1 MKTIQ
6 SLIIEALKNS
16 GHTVALVDRELK
28 IRWTAGV
35 QRSLVGSPVEE
46 LWKGLSH
53 SRREMGGVMR
63 NLSCGNGCSTEFR
76 LRDRTKR
83 NHCSACRIDFIPL
96 RDASGEVEGFA
107 AVRQMAKTAAAH
119 FSGGVAEVYELL
131 FEMNSDEFSG
141 LLAV

>member
-46 LWKGLSH
+46 LWKGLNH
-53 SRREMGGVMR
+53 ARREMGGVMR
-63 NLSCGNGCSTEFR
+63 NLSCGNGCSAEFH
-76 LRDRTKR
+76 LRDKTRR
-83 NHCSACRIDFIPL
+83 NRSSSCRIDFIPL

-107 AVRQMAKTAAAH
+107 AVRQMAKTAAVH

>member
-1 MKTIQ
+1 MNTIQ
-6 SLIIEALKNS
+6 NLIIEALRNS
-16 GHTVALVDRELK
+16 GHTVALVDRELR

-35 QRSLVGSPVEE
+35 QRSLVGSPVQV
-46 LWKGLSH
+46 LWKGLNH
-53 SRREMGGVMR
+53 ARREMGGVMR
-63 NLSCGNGCSTEFR
+63 NLACGNGCSAEFR
-76 LRDRTKR
+76 LRDRKKKNR
-83 NHCSACRIDFIPL
+83 CSAFRIDFIPL

-107 AVRQMAKTAAAH
+107 AVRQMAKTAAVH